1 MCFWPRSRSSFHF
14 CKRGRESRAER
25 CYRDLRNSI
34 CSDCATTLDMDQHIP
49 CICGMARG
57 RFGARSCPLDRMVG
71 IRSQPRCLR
80 TLSLNRR
87 AISPRTH
94 ATDDTPLVRLRDTGE
109 YGGFAGRLGI
119 DFKFPNWSG
128 GKRRACGVPCHLY
141 EHHGHPALSHRR
153 SRHGGGASERRSRPC
168 GIWRSV
174 ADTASH
180 SSAAR
185 VRRGPRWRPR
195 RLRRLECRCLCD
207 TAPSSHRL
215 SISPTGVIE

>member
-1 MCFWPRSRSSFHF
+1 V
-14 CKRGRESRAER
+14 RAR
-25 CYRDLRNSI
+25 
-34 CSDCATTLDMDQHIP
+34 
-49 CICGMARG
+49 AR
-57 RFGARSCPLDRMVG
+57 
-71 IRSQPRCLR
+71 
-80 TLSLNRR
+80 
-87 AISPRTH
+87 
-94 ATDDTPLVRLRDTGE
+94 
-109 YGGFAGRLGI
+109 GGFAGRLGS

-141 EHHGHPALSHRR
+141 EHHDHPALSHRR
-153 SRHGGGASERRSRPC
+153 SRHGGGASERRSRPF

-207 TAPSSHRL
+207 TAPVL
-215 SISPTGVIE
+215 KGAKPADLPIQQPIKFELILNLKTAKALGIEFPPTLLARADEVIE